1 MSYSKKILALSG
13 TLAVCCLA
21 LTGTLALAQNAN
33 TKTTVRYPTG
43 HAVSRPLREL
53 PIDVLGLGD
62 VEAPE
67 PKPIPLSSRGVVG
80 PAKPDAVLQKEVRPN
95 VSATKGIDFDGIGA
109 QGFAPS
115 DVNLAIGPSHI
126 VQTVNVRL
134 AVYNKSGAILSGPT
148 NFTTF
153 FAPVG
158 GNCAAGA
165 SDPIVNYDRL
175 ADRWVISDIG
185 ISASGT
191 IFQSVAVSA
200 PMIHRAVH
208 AVQFQF
214 WDHPESTRNWEFGRL
229 PATAPTLP
237 RTTSLRM
244 DSFLPALN
252 CAVSTA
258 PKCWPAMRTQHS
270 FAR

>member
-1 MSYSKKILALSG
+1 VSHCKKFFPCRG
-13 TLAVCCLA
+13 AVVLCCLA
-21 LTGTLALAQNAN
+21 MTTALAFAEDAH
-33 TKTTVRYPTG
+33 TKTIVRYPTG

-67 PKPIPLSSRGVVG
+67 PKPIPLGTRGVVS
-80 PAKPDAVLQKEVRPN
+80 PAKSDPLVQKEVRPN

-115 DVNLAIGPSHI
+115 DVNLAIGPNHI

-134 AVYNKSGAILSGPT
+134 AVYNKSGALLSGPT

-158 GNCAAGA
+158 GACAAGA

-175 ADRWVISDIG
+175 ADRWVISDVGIG
-185 ISASGT
+185 ATFSEC
-191 IFQSVAVSA
+191 VAVSKTNDPTGA
-200 PMIHRAVH
+200 
-208 AVQFQF
+208 
-214 WDHPESTRNWEFGRL
+214 TRCTTSAL
-229 PATAPTLP
+229 APT
-237 RTTSLRM
+237 
-244 DSFLPALN
+244 
-252 CAVSTA
+252 
-258 PKCWPAMRTQHS
+258 
-270 FAR
+270 